1 LTPCEQTAASSADP
15 GENDRQEQ
23 TRADRLVVHVANA
36 TAWLFP
42 LLIIAINAQV
52 FMRKA
57 GHNQAWLDDAQ
68 WWMYG
73 FAMTV
78 GFAYA
83 ITTQSHVRVDV
94 LHANFSDKKKARIE
108 IFALGWLL
116 LPFLAVMCDILF
128 HYSWTSFLARE
139 GSDSPNGLH
148 RLYLL
153 KLSLPLL
160 FLLAMVATVSMVT
173 LAAMG
178 QVMDLNHWLV
188 LGMFLGFIFL
198 LFRGIPVAFAL
209 VGISL
214 IFIVLGE
221 FLLDPNKGWI
231 NEHIEYDSVR
241 LTYKRLAAS
250 GGRFFGGT
258 IKNPVLVALPMFIFM
273 GLMLDRSGMAQRMM
287 KSMQVVFGLL
297 RGGLALS
304 VMLIGIILAASTGVI
319 GASVVLLGV
328 MGIPTMLAQD
338 YESPIAAGTVAAS
351 GTLGILIP
359 PSIMLVIMSDQ
370 LAISLGDLFMGA
382 LFPGL
387 LLGALYIGILLVL
400 GSIFFGLATPTEA
413 SGLGA
418 LGATL
423 IALFSGRL
431 NFGVLKEV
439 MRHTLNTCGYI
450 VGIFITA
457 AFFAFVLR
465 RYGGDEIIEE
475 MVLGSFDNPY
485 LVVAFIL
492 FVIFCLGFLLD
503 WIEITL
509 IIMPLMLPVVLAL
522 DLAVNGYGVVSDPA
536 IVWFA
541 ILVAVTLQT
550 SFLTPPVGFAL
561 FYLKGVCPP
570 EVKLTH
576 IYRGVI
582 PFVLLQLVGLGIVF
596 AFPSLTTWLP
606 AVAYGN

>member
-1 LTPCEQTAASSADP
+1 MQILALMSEVMT
-15 GENDRQEQ
+15 
-23 TRADRLVVHVANA
+23 L
-36 TAWLFP
+36 
-42 LLIIAINAQV
+42 
-52 FMRKA
+52 
-57 GHNQAWLDDAQ
+57 NQ
-68 WWMYG
+68 
-73 FAMTV
+73 
-78 GFAYA
+78 
-83 ITTQSHVRVDV
+83 
-94 LHANFSDKKKARIE
+94 
-108 IFALGWLL
+108 
-116 LPFLAVMCDILF
+116 
-128 HYSWTSFLARE
+128 
-139 GSDSPNGLH
+139 
-148 RLYLL
+148 
-153 KLSLPLL
+153 
-160 FLLAMVATVSMVT
+160 
-173 LAAMG
+173 
-178 QVMDLNHWLV
+178 WLV
-188 LGMFLGFIFL
+188 LAMFLGFIYL

-221 FLLDPNKGWI
+221 FVLDPNRKALG
-231 NEHIEYDSVR
+231 EYIEYDRVGLS
-241 LTYKRLAAS
+241 YQKLAVN

-273 GLMLDRSGMAQRMM
+273 GLMLDQSGVAQRMM
-287 KSMQVVFGLL
+287 RSMQVLFGAL

-328 MGIPTMLAQD
+328 MGIPTMLNQD
-338 YESPIAAGTVAAS
+338 YSKPIATGTIAAS

-387 LLGALYIGILLVL
+387 LLGGLYIAFLIIYGLLNPAAMPLPENREPVSMKVVIDVLLSVVPPLLLIVLVL
-400 GSIFFGLATPTEA
+400 GSIFFGIATPTEA

-418 LGATL
+418 AGATL
-423 IALFSGRL
+423 LALLSRNL
-431 NFGVLKEV
+431 NWEVFKDV
-439 MRHTLNTCGYI
+439 MRQTLNTSGYI

-457 AFFAFVLR
+457 AFFAYVLR
-465 RYGGDEIIEE
+465 RYGGDEIIESL
-475 MVLGSFDNPY
+475 VLGSFENPY
-485 LVVAFIL
+485 MVVLFIL
-492 FVIFCLGFLLD
+492 FIIFCLGFLLD

-522 DLAVNGYGVVSDPA
+522 NIPVEGFGVVSDPS

-570 EVKLTH
+570 EITLGH
-576 IYRGVI
+576 IYKGVI
-582 PFVLLQLVGLGIVF
+582 PFVLLQLLGLGIVF
-596 AFPSLTTWLP
+596 VFPTLTTWLP
-606 AVAYGN
+606 AVAYATN